1 MKKLVATALFAL
13 WAPLA
18 LAVQPYVYG
27 EKTPGGVSA
36 VKQKLTAA
44 GFKIIGDHTPRGV
57 GGDII
62 IATDDGL
69 LNAVRATGG
78 STIVAAPVRVAVQ
91 PDGTV
96 SYANPEYWGRAYF
109 RKQFNG
115 TAEAAEKAVG
125 EKLVKALGAGKEFG
139 GDVSAGDLASYR
151 YMFGME
157 RFDSDKN
164 DLKSYGSFEQA
175 VAAVRSNLAAGKNN
189 CSKSYEIV
197 MPDKKIAVF
206 GVEMNDPATGEG
218 SWLKKIGSSQMAAL
232 PYEIFVVG
240 NKVEALY
247 GRYRI
252 ALGWPKLGMGT
263 FMSISDTPDQILETL
278 TGVAGGVYEKSSSF

>member
-27 EKTPGGVSA
+27 DKTPGGVSA

-44 GFKIIGDHTPRGV
+44 GFKVIGEHTPKGV
-57 GGDII
+57 GGAII
-62 IATDDGL
+62 IATDEGL
-69 LNAVRATGG
+69 LNAVRTAGG
-78 STIVAAPVRVAVQ
+78 AAIVAAPIRVAVQ

-96 SYANPEYWGRAYF
+96 SYANPNYWGRAYF

-115 TAEAAEKAVG
+115 AEAAEKAVHD
-125 EKLVKALGAGKEFG
+125 KLTRALGAGKEFG
-139 GDVSAGDLASYR
+139 GDVAAGELANYR

-164 DLKSYGSFEQA
+164 DLKTYGSFDQA
-175 VAAVRSNLAAGKNN
+175 VAAVRDNLAKGKNN

-197 MPDKKIAVF
+197 MADKKIAVF
-206 GVEMNDPATGEG
+206 GVEMNDPSTGEG
-218 SWLKKIGSSQMAAL
+218 AWLKKIGSSQMAAL